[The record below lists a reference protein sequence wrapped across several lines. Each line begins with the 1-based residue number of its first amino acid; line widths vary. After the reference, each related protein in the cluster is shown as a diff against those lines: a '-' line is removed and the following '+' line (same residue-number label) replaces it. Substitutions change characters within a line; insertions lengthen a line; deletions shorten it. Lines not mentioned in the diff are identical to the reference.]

1 MAQAGKAP
9 GGLPSRTPWFVIC
22 HLGHILKLTRALT
35 AHPVLIL
42 SLLIWVAWKSSW
54 ESFGRNSFLLQSFL
68 SFGNGTLPITKH
80 QIWPLNIFCSK
91 ICFKKILISLKQ
103 IYQINATSSQ
113 KNIHTFLCTSCW
125 PFPQGHRPSYLRHG
139 THKMFALTLPESHD
153 QFSWAY
159 CTNGDGSRILKL
171 WYNFCTCL
179 IFTLVSQAYHLAN
192 MSC

>member
-1 MAQAGKAP
+1 MIGATPGQHLSVSLIPGAHWATGSIFRDGLDRSQEPPEGGVLGTAQAGKAP

-103 IYQINATSSQ
+103 IY
-113 KNIHTFLCTSCW
+113 
-125 PFPQGHRPSYLRHG
+125 
-139 THKMFALTLPESHD
+139 
-153 QFSWAY
+153 
-159 CTNGDGSRILKL
+159 
-171 WYNFCTCL
+171 
-179 IFTLVSQAYHLAN
+179 
-192 MSC
+192 